1 MRRSWVVGLL
11 ISFPF
16 ATPVAAAGSVPRQ
29 AEALVPQPTWAAD
42 SPTTE
47 AVPPTYDLVDL
58 GTLGGATSWAKD
70 VDAAGRVVGQAETG
84 GNGAGCGGGEATADH
99 AFLWADGRMTDLGT
113 LGGTN
118 SAAAEIAA
126 TGLIV
131 GWAETAAGAQHAA
144 LWDHGIATDLG
155 TLGGTNSAA
164 TAVNAEGQVV
174 GWAETGRPDENQWSG
189 VERHAFLWEAGKLTD
204 LAPLVAAAAID
215 DAGRVV
221 GQVEDGGAALME
233 DGHLIDLA
241 PLVEVAGIDAAG
253 RIVGAVEVAEGHQHA
268 AIWDDGVVTD
278 LGALQDR
285 HQDSAAADIN
295 ATGQIVGTA
304 WFATLCGWPT
314 VGVLWDHGKPAEL
327 ADLLAD
333 DGPLILAPPQPVY
346 LIDAAAINDAG
357 QIAATILVDYTPHAV
372 LLTPRA

>member
-11 ISFPF
+11 IFLLF
-16 ATPVAAAGSVPRQ
+16 ATLVAATGSMPRQ
-29 AEALVPQPTWAAD
+29 AVALRSQPTWVVA

-47 AVPPTYDLVDL
+47 ATSPTYDLVDL

-70 VDAAGRVVGQAETG
+70 IDASGRVVGQAETG
-84 GNGAGCGGGEATADH
+84 GDGAGCGGEATGDH
-99 AFLWADGRMTDLGT
+99 AFIWADGRMTDLGT
-113 LGGTN
+113 LGGAN
-118 SAAAEIAA
+118 SAAAAIAA
-126 TGLIV
+126 SGQIV
-131 GWAETAAGAQHAA
+131 GWAETASGAQHAA
-144 LWDHGIATDLG
+144 LWDHGSATDLG

-174 GWAETGRPDENQWSG
+174 GWAETGRPGENQWSG

-314 VGVLWDHGKPAEL
+314 VGVLWDHGKPAGL

-333 DGPLILAPPQPVY
+333 DGPVFLALPRPVY
-346 LIDAAAINDAG
+346 LIDAAAINYAG
-357 QIAATILVDYTPHAV
+357 QIAATILVDYAPHAV